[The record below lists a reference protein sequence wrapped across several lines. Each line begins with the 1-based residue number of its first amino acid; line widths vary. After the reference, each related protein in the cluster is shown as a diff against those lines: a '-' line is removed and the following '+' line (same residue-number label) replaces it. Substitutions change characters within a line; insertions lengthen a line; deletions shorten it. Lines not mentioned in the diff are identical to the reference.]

1 MTTTQHQQAS
11 ISPDEAKAIAQ
22 EAWIFGMPLVYIEIQ
37 IDTATHVSKVDK
49 GHAPINQF
57 VHYRAFPDASN
68 RTVVGFNV
76 DTLYSLAHVGSV
88 ERTDGPVGAGHG
100 EAVLGDADHRR
111 VEQRAACSGFP
122 HGRQQGRSLRDRWA
136 DVEGHT
142 TSGRDRT
149 ARADEPGDDRR
160 AHVYRRTRRLRRG
173 PCAARPV
180 QVGPLSSWG
189 KQYTPPDNVPLKE
202 GVDAKTPV
210 PKQVLALSPE
220 DFFNRLNRLLVTNPP
235 EPDDPKTMARLA
247 TLGIAPGATFRM
259 DAFTPEVRKAIEAGV
274 ADGIKVMRETVR
286 GKVVNGWQIALDMG
300 RYGTKYTYR
309 AGWTFF
315 GVGGNLPEDAVY
327 PFAELDGDG
336 KPFNGANKYRLHFT
350 KAEIP
355 PVDAFWSLTM
365 YDDDAYLVAN
375 PINRY
380 ALGDRSHLTFDAD
393 GGLTLY
399 IQSDSPGK
407 DKESNWLPAPK
418 DAGFKLALRLY
429 APKKEVADGTWAP
442 PPVKRAS

>member
-1 MTTTQHQQAS
+1 M
-11 ISPDEAKAIAQ
+11 
-22 EAWIFGMPLVYIEIQ
+22 V
-37 IDTATHVSKVDK
+37 
-49 GHAPINQF
+49 
-57 VHYRAFPDASN
+57 
-68 RTVVGFNV
+68 
-76 DTLYSLAHVGSV
+76 
-88 ERTDGPVGAGHG
+88 
-100 EAVLGDADHRR
+100 
-111 VEQRAACSGFP
+111 
-122 HGRQQGRSLRDRWA
+122 
-136 DVEGHT
+136 
-142 TSGRDRT
+142 
-149 ARADEPGDDRR
+149 
-160 AHVYRRTRRLRRG
+160 
-173 PCAARPV
+173 
-180 QVGPLSSWG
+180 PLSSFITSGG
-189 KQYTPPDNVPLKE
+189 KPYTPPDKVPLKE

-220 DFFNRLNRLLVTNPP
+220 EFFNRLNRLLVTNPP

-259 DAFTPEVRKAIEAGV
+259 SAFTPEVRKAIEAGV
-274 ADGIKVMRETVR
+274 ADGVKAMRETVR

-327 PFAELDGDG
+327 PLAEIDGDG
-336 KPFNGANKYRLHFT
+336 KPFNGVNRYTLHFT

-399 IQSDSPGK
+399 IQTDSPGK

-429 APKKEVADGTWAP
+429 APKKAVVDGTWAP
-442 PPVKRAS
+442 PPVKRVS

>member
-1 MTTTQHQQAS
+1 MGQA
-11 ISPDEAKAIAQ
+11 
-22 EAWIFGMPLVYIEIQ
+22 V
-37 IDTATHVSKVDK
+37 
-49 GHAPINQF
+49 HA
-57 VHYRAFPDASN
+57 
-68 RTVVGFNV
+68 
-76 DTLYSLAHVGSV
+76 
-88 ERTDGPVGAGHG
+88 AG
-100 EAVLGDADHRR
+100 D
-111 VEQRAACSGFP
+111 
-122 HGRQQGRSLRDRWA
+122 
-136 DVEGHT
+136 
-142 TSGRDRT
+142 
-149 ARADEPGDDRR
+149 
-160 AHVYRRTRRLRRG
+160 
-173 PCAARPV
+173 
-180 QVGPLSSWG
+180 
-189 KQYTPPDNVPLKE
+189 VPLKD
-202 GVDAKTPV
+202 GVDDKTPV

-300 RYGTKYTYR
+300 RYGTRYTYR

-327 PFAELDGDG
+327 PFAEIDGDG
-336 KPFNGANKYRLHFT
+336 KPFNGANKYSLHFT

-380 ALGDRSHLTFDAD
+380 ALGDRSHLTFDAE

-399 IQSDSPGK
+399 VQSDSPGK

-429 APKKEVADGTWAP
+429 APKKEVADGDLGAATCEARELTIRRTVSAHHHSCWPAAGAGSARTCTPQSHMLQRFGALAEQHAP
-442 PPVKRAS
+442 HCDAGLPGDMVRRF

>member
-1 MTTTQHQQAS
+1 MTTTQHQQPS

-37 IDTATHVSKVDK
+37 IDTATHVPKADQ
-49 GHAPINQF
+49 GRAPINQF

-76 DTLYSLAHVGSV
+76 DTLYSLAQLDLSKEPMVLSVPDMGKRFWVMQIIDAWNNVPHAPGSRTVGSKGGHFAIV
-88 ERTDGPVGAGHG
+88 GPTWKGTLPQGLTELRVPTNLALLGGRTYTGGPDDYA
-100 EAVLGDADHRR
+100 AVHALQDQYKL
-111 VEQRAACSGFP
+111 V
-122 HGRQQGRSLRDRWA
+122 
-136 DVEGHT
+136 
-142 TSGRDRT
+142 
-149 ARADEPGDDRR
+149 
-160 AHVYRRTRRLRRG
+160 
-173 PCAARPV
+173 
-180 QVGPLSSWG
+180 PLSSWG
-189 KQYTPPDNVPLKE
+189 KPYTPPDNVPLKE

-274 ADGIKVMRETVR
+274 ADGIKAMRETVR
-286 GKVVNGWQIALDMG
+286 GKMVNGWQIALDMG
-300 RYGTKYTYR
+300 RYGTSTPIGR
-309 AGWTFF
+309 AGPSSASAATCRRMPSIR
-315 GVGGNLPEDAVY
+315 LPKSTAT
-327 PFAELDGDG
+327 ASRST
-336 KPFNGANKYRLHFT
+336 ARTSTRLHFT

-380 ALGDRSHLTFDAD
+380 ALGDRSHLTFDAE

-429 APKKEVADGTWAP
+429 APKKAVADGTWAP

>member
-1 MTTTQHQQAS
+1 MTMTQQQSAS
-11 ISPDEAKAIAQ
+11 ITPDEAKAIAQ
-22 EAWIFGMPLVYIEIQ
+22 EAWVFCMPLVYIEIQ
-37 IDTATHVSKVDK
+37 IDTATHVSKADQAR
-49 GHAPINQF
+49 APINQF

-76 DTLYSLAHVGSV
+76 DTLYSLANVDLSKEPMVLSVPDMGKRYWMMQVIDAWNNVPQTPGSRTVGSTGGHFAIV
-88 ERTDGPVGAGHG
+88 GPTWKGTLPQGVTELRVATNLALIGGRTYTGGPEDYA
-100 EAVLGDADHRR
+100 AVHALQDQYKL
-111 VEQRAACSGFP
+111 V
-122 HGRQQGRSLRDRWA
+122 
-136 DVEGHT
+136 
-142 TSGRDRT
+142 
-149 ARADEPGDDRR
+149 
-160 AHVYRRTRRLRRG
+160 
-173 PCAARPV
+173 
-180 QVGPLSSWG
+180 PLSSWG
-189 KQYTPPDNVPLKE
+189 KPYTPPDNVPLKE

-247 TLGIAPGATFRM
+247 TLGIAPGAMFRM
-259 DAFTPEVRKAIEAGV
+259 DAFTPEVRQAIEAGV
-274 ADGIKVMRETVR
+274 AAGVKAMRETVR

-336 KPFNGANKYRLHFT
+336 KRFNGANNYTLHFT

-380 ALGDRSHLTFDAD
+380 ALGDRSRLAFDAD
-393 GGLTLY
+393 RGLTLY

-418 DAGFKLALRLY
+418 DAEFKLALRLY

>member
-1 MTTTQHQQAS
+1 MTQHQQAS

-22 EAWIFGMPLVYIEIQ
+22 EAWVFGMPLVYIEIQ
-37 IDTATHVSKVDK
+37 IDTATHVSKVDQAR
-49 GHAPINQF
+49 APINQF

-76 DTLYSLAHVGSV
+76 DTLYSMAQLDLSKEPMVLSVPDMGKRFWVMQIIDAWNNVPHAPGSRTVGSKGGHFAIV
-88 ERTDGPVGAGHG
+88 GPKWKGTLPQGLAELRVPTNLALLGGRTYTGGPDDYA
-100 EAVLGDADHRR
+100 AVHALQDQYKL
-111 VEQRAACSGFP
+111 V
-122 HGRQQGRSLRDRWA
+122 
-136 DVEGHT
+136 
-142 TSGRDRT
+142 
-149 ARADEPGDDRR
+149 
-160 AHVYRRTRRLRRG
+160 
-173 PCAARPV
+173 
-180 QVGPLSSWG
+180 PLSSWG
-189 KQYTPPDNVPLKE
+189 DRYTPPDNVLLKE

-210 PKQVLALSPE
+210 PKQVLTLSPE

-247 TLGIAPGATFRM
+247 ALGIAPGATFRM

-274 ADGIKVMRETVR
+274 ADGVKAMRETAR

-300 RYGTKYTYR
+300 RYGTEYVYR

-315 GVGGNLPEDAVY
+315 GVGGNLPEDAIY
-327 PFAELDGDG
+327 PLAEIDGDG
-336 KPFNGANKYRLHFT
+336 KPFNGANKYTLHFT

-365 YDDDAYLVAN
+365 YDNDAYLVAN

-399 IQSDSPGK
+399 VQTDSPGK

-429 APKKEVADGTWAP
+429 APKKAVAAGTWAP
-442 PPVKRAS
+442 PPVNRVS